1 MYIYIYIYIYIYVY
15 ICKEELLLFD
25 NTDIWVKNDDNLLFD
40 VTIDNLDRAV
50 QSLSLSVYIF

>member
-1 MYIYIYIYIYIYVY
+1 MYVY